1 MNTRNEALLIVAH
14 GSKVA
19 KTDEIMKSYEK
30 AIRSR
35 MPNLK
40 FSYCYLQLMA
50 PDLHSAVK
58 NLYEDGVRTLKV
70 FPFFIFN
77 GNHILEDIPMEL
89 DAIKK
94 TYSDLEIQ
102 FLDNIGFDEK
112 MVDLILERI

>member
-1 MNTRNEALLIVAH
+1 MNPKNETLLIVAH

-19 KTDEIMKSYEK
+19 KTDDIMKAYEA
-30 AIRSR
+30 AIRNR

-40 FSYCYLQLMA
+40 FAYCYLQLMA
-50 PDLHSAVK
+50 PDLHTAIQ
-58 NLYEDGVRTLKV
+58 NLYDDGVRILKV

-94 TYSDLEIQ
+94 TYTDLEIQ